1 MLYYIIWYHMILY
14 DMLLYDTIWYDINLD
29 YTTILT
35 PLITNQ
41 WKLWYLPIWVDRYFL
56 TVKSCS
62 TIQNTIILHILMVSS
77 WQFVD
82 HRLNVKRVVEYE
94 LGVSHSKQPP
104 SHERPC
110 KKWQGSD
117 VFEFPNSWET
127 RWNAQPAE
135 NQSV

>member
-1 MLYYIIWYHMILY
+1 
-14 DMLLYDTIWYDINLD
+14 MLLYDMIWYDINLD
-29 YTTILT
+29 YTTLYIYIFIHIISYNCSIILT

-62 TIQNTIILHILMVSS
+62 TIQNTMILHILMVSS

-110 KKWQGSD
+110 KK
-117 VFEFPNSWET
+117 
-127 RWNAQPAE
+127 
-135 NQSV
+135 